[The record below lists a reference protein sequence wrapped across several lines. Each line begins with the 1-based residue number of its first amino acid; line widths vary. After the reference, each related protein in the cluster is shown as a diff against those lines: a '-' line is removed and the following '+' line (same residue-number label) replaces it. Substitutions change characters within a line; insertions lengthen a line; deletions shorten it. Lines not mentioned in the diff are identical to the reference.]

1 VSERQDADQA
11 GRFDLHGAA
20 ALRHAARML
29 YESNARRSQ
38 VFRYAL
44 LALDLVTV
52 LYIVASSFAEAVP
65 AARLIDTTLGILF
78 LLDFLVRL
86 WIDRRPLL
94 MLASPVGLAEMAAIV
109 SFLTPTFGGAAGFL
123 RVLRTLRFLHSYQ
136 VGRRLRKDFPIV
148 RRYEELAAAIL
159 HLAVFLFITTAL
171 VYESQAWRNE
181 QIGDYVDALYFTV
194 TALTTTGFGDITL
207 LGTDG
212 RLLSVLIMIFGVTLF
227 LRLAHVLFRPTKVR
241 QECEHC
247 GLQRHEPDAV
257 HCKHCGNLI
266 HLDSEGE
273 PWI

>member
-1 VSERQDADQA
+1 MSERQGVEQA
-11 GRFDLHGAA
+11 GRQELQGAA
-20 ALRHAARML
+20 ALRHTARML
-29 YESNARRSQ
+29 YEGASRRSQ

-52 LYIVASSFAEAVP
+52 LYIVASSFVDAVP
-65 AARLIDTTLGILF
+65 VARLIDTVLGALF

-86 WIDRRPLL
+86 WIDRRPLM
-94 MLASPVGLAEMAAIV
+94 MLASPVGLAELVAIV
-109 SFLTPTFGGAAGFL
+109 SFLAPTFGGAAGFL

-136 VGRRLRKDFPIV
+136 VARRLRKDFPLV
-148 RRYEELAAAIL
+148 RRHEELLAAIL
-159 HLAVFLFITTAL
+159 HLAVFLFVTTAL
-171 VYESQAWRNE
+171 VYETQAWRND
-181 QIGDYVDALYFTV
+181 QIANYVDALYFTV

-207 LGTDG
+207 EGSGG

-227 LRLAHVLFRPTKVR
+227 LRLAHVLFRPSKVR

-266 HLDSEGE
+266 HLDTEGE
-273 PWI
+273 PWV